1 MSYID
6 TMSDEGIIEV
16 VEEFFG
22 EKIPEFISRRSR
34 DLAID
39 ELKKSMSR
47 IYGIM
52 HGGDYVTELSVV

>member
-22 EKIPEFISRRSR
+22 EKIPELISRRSR
-34 DLAID
+34 NLVID
-39 ELKKSMSR
+39 ELKKSMSK
-47 IYGIM
+47 IYQIM
-52 HGGDYVTELSVV
+52 NGGDHELH